1 MMYILWL
8 AKQSEAKFQASKAII
23 EGSMMKKFFLYK
35 KYSPRKVR
43 IEDVTDSV
51 ELPLVKY
58 VHRP

>member
-51 ELPLVKY
+51 
-58 VHRP
+58 